1 MRKTATTLL
10 MLCLGITL
18 YAQEDTSETAERFE
32 DRKTVNIDTDY
43 RFGYEIN
50 PTMEAVKITGSEVRL
65 DGLLDEA
72 IWATAPV
79 ATGFTQRAPKDGA
92 DPSQKTEA
100 RILYTNKNIYVG
112 IMAFDTAPDS
122 AIASL
127 FRRDGNES
135 SDWVYVSFD
144 SYNDK
149 RTAFTFAVNP
159 RGVQKDILYFDDRGE
174 DVLWDAVWEAEAK
187 MLNDGWSVEM
197 KIPLSQ
203 LRFSSQDAV
212 KSWGVN
218 FQRRIARHDE
228 FNYWSPTPQSE
239 SGSVSLFGRLNGI
252 RDLEEP
258 TRLEVIPY
266 ASTNLERA
274 PGNPNNP
281 FYNEN
286 ELGANIGGD
295 IRYGVTSD
303 LTLSATINPDFGQVE
318 ADPATINLS
327 QFEQFFPER
336 RPFFLEGN
344 DIFRFGG
351 TRTYNNFGNPNTFYS
366 RRIGGAPIGSFS
378 RANSYEA
385 GGAYYDPN
393 DPDLQAQNYTDFPRQ
408 TSILGA
414 AKLSGK
420 TQNGTSIGTL
430 YARTVEETSPFD
442 LTVTDTQSGNTTNQ
456 RGDFVV
462 QPSNNFFVSR
472 VKQDFNG
479 GNSVVG
485 GFFSGMNRDIDNTY
499 FETYNHSSAFITGA
513 DFEHGWNDRTWI
525 VSGTASY
532 SNVSGTQEAIT
543 RTQLAPQRY
552 YQRIDSDGLS
562 VDPSK
567 TSLSGYASE
576 LSLQKASGEH
586 WTWSITGS
594 TVSPGYET
602 NDIGFQNRADY
613 RAVNTGLQY
622 QERDPKFFQHVNLW
636 SYTVHAW
643 NFDGDLIARGYNA
656 GGWFQ
661 FKNLWSF
668 NVNTN
673 ANFDSISDRIT
684 RGGPTFLMPGSLN
697 FNFNINSDR
706 SKKISGGTGQF
717 HRSDRVGEYD
727 HFFWGYI
734 NFRPTTFIQ
743 VSIEPEYGF
752 QNDVDQYVKRVA
764 VSNAAIDENNTF
776 GQRYVFA
783 DVRQQSFSTEIRL
796 NWTFTPKMSL
806 QTYVRPFIATGE
818 YSKLKEFN
826 NPGGFG
832 FDAYGEDKG
841 TVTRN
846 TDGSVTIDPDGDN
859 QGQDPFL
866 VENFRLDFNSK
877 ALQGNA
883 VFRWEY
889 TPGSTLFLVWQQQRR
904 DFDRNGQ
911 LNFGNDLGN
920 LIRAEPTNVFL
931 IKLSYWFGS

>member
-1 MRKTATTLL
+1 MRKTVTTIL

-18 YAQEDTSETAERFE
+18 YAQEDTSQINERFE
-32 DRKTVNIDTDY
+32 QESSLIKETDF
-43 RFGYEIN
+43 RFGYELN

-72 IWATAPV
+72 IWSTAPV
-79 ATGFTQRAPKDGA
+79 ATGFTQRAPNDGGN
-92 DPSQKTEA
+92 PSQKTEA
-100 RILYTNKNIYVG
+100 RILYTNKEIYVG
-112 IMAFDTAPDS
+112 IMAYDTSPDS

-127 FRRDGNES
+127 FRRDGSES

-159 RGVQKDILYFDDRGE
+159 RGVQKDILYFDDSGE

-187 MLNDGWSVEM
+187 ILHNGWSVEM

-203 LRFSSQDAV
+203 LRFSSKEAV

-239 SGSVSLFGRLNGI
+239 SGSVSLFGSLNGI
-252 RDLEEP
+252 RDLDEP
-258 TRLEVIPY
+258 TRLEIIPY

-327 QFEQFFPER
+327 QFEQFFSER

-366 RRIGGAPIGSFS
+366 RRIGGAPIGSFG
-378 RANSYEA
+378 RANSFQQ
-385 GGAYYDPN
+385 GGTYYDPDN
-393 DPDLQAQNYTDFPRQ
+393 QNLEAQTYTDFPRQ

-420 TQNGTSIGTL
+420 TKGGTSVGTL
-430 YARTVEETSPFD
+430 YARTAEETSPYD
-442 LTVTDTQSGNTTNQ
+442 LTVTNNSNGNASSQ

-462 QPSNNFFVSR
+462 QPSSNFLVTR

-479 GNSVVG
+479 GNSVLG
-485 GFFSGMNRDIDNTY
+485 GFFSGMNRDIDDSY

-513 DFEHGWNDRTWI
+513 DFEHGWDNRTWI
-525 VSGTASY
+525 VSGTASL
-532 SNVSGTQEAIT
+532 SNVNGTAEAIT
-543 RTQLAPQRY
+543 KTQLAPQRY
-552 YQRIDSDGLS
+552 YQRVDSEGLS
-562 VDPSK
+562 VDPGK
-567 TSLSGYASE
+567 TNLTGYASE

-586 WTWSITGS
+586 WTWSVTGS
-594 TVSPGYET
+594 MVSPGYET

-622 QERDPKFFQHVNLW
+622 QENNPKFFQQYQLW

-643 NFDGDLIARGYNA
+643 NYDNDLISRGYNA

-668 NVNTN
+668 NINSN
-673 ANFDSISDRIT
+673 ANFDVISDRVT

-697 FNFNINSDR
+697 FNFNINSNR
-706 SKKISGGTGQF
+706 SKRISGGTGQY
-717 HRSDRVGEYD
+717 HRKDRKGEYD
-727 HFFWGYI
+727 HYYWFDIG
-734 NFRPTTFIQ
+734 FRPTTFIQ
-743 VSIEPEYGF
+743 ITIAPELGLE
-752 QNDVDQYVKRVA
+752 NDVDQFVLSRQRSVTA
-764 VSNAAIDENNTF
+764 QDTDNTF
-776 GQRYVFA
+776 GSRYVFS
-783 DVRQQSFSTEIRL
+783 DIRQANFSTQIRL
-796 NWTFTPKMSL
+796 NWTFNPKMSL
-806 QTYVRPFIATGE
+806 QTYLRPFIATGD
-818 YSKLKEFN
+818 YYNLKEFN

-832 FDAYGEDKG
+832 FDIYGEDKG
-841 TVTRN
+841 TVTTN
-846 TDGSVTIDPDGDN
+846 ADGTKTIDPDGVGGEDSFEVR
-859 QGQDPFL
+859 P
-866 VENFRLDFNSK
+866 LDFNLTS
-877 ALQGNA
+877 LQGNA

-889 TPGSTLFLVWQQQRR
+889 APGSTLFLVWQQQRSG
-904 DFDRNGQ
+904 FGPNGQ
-911 LNFGNDLGN
+911 FDFGDNISDLFTP
-920 LIRAEPTNVFL
+920 EPTNVFL
-931 IKLSYWFGS
+931 VKLSYWFGS